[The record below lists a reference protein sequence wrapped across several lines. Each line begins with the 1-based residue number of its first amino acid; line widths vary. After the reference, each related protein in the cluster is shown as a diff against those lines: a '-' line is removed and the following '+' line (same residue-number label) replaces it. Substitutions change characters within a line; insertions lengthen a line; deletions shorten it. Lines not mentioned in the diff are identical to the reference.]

1 MIALHRINQPDHE
14 FFLNPDLILAIEA
27 NPDTVIT
34 LTNGSKYVVAETPGE
49 VARLV
54 QEWRSGIL
62 AGALVDARRRQPS
75 AHAARPSGSCSSFPA
90 PAPRRE
96 HQSVLAQ

>member
-1 MIALHRINQPDHE
+1 MIALHRINHPDHE
-14 FFLNPDLILAIEA
+14 FFLNPDLFLAIEA

-34 LTNGSKYVVAETPGE
+34 LTNGSKYVVAEAPGE

-62 AGALVDARRRQPS
+62 AGALVTPVVANHPRTREAVGQLLQFPGP
-75 AHAARPSGSCSSFPA
+75 RPSP
-90 PAPRRE
+90 
-96 HQSVLAQ
+96 